1 MNFFAKNW
9 ILFTLLCGFTMQ
21 VCAQEQTMSKQ
32 YGRLFNSTNQRQQLE
47 SQRAAPNRNMPIKKS
62 VMLEEPVEAPVTKPV
77 TLNGYVK
84 RSDGK
89 STLWVNRQPVQENAV
104 LDDIQIG
111 KLSSTAVLQ
120 NGRKQK
126 MQTEKLNIRLPAN
139 GQRVQLKAGQQYDP
153 QNRQIKEV
161 TILAKE
167 KQILLESAAEATE
180 LESHE

>member
-9 ILFTLLCGFTMQ
+9 ILFILLCGFTMQ
-21 VCAQEQTMSKQ
+21 VCAQEQTFSKQ

-62 VMLEEPVEAPVTKPV
+62 VMLEQPVEAPVTKPV

-111 KLSSTAVLQ
+111 KLNLQ
-120 NGRKQK
+120 PETQHGRKTATQS
-126 MQTEKLNIRLPAN
+126 EKLNIRIPAN
-139 GQRVQLKAGQQYDP
+139 GQHIQLKAGQQFDP
-153 QNRQIKEV
+153 NKNQVKEITTV
-161 TILAKE
+161 AKE
-167 KQILLESAAEATE
+167 KQLLLSESPDEMTE
-180 LESHE
+180 IE